1 MNIVERMQSPTPP
14 FFATIRNIGAV
25 LAVVSASVLSAGAIL
40 PAIVVKVA
48 GYLAVAGAIAGT
60 VSQAAVKNDE

>member
-1 MNIVERMQSPTPP
+1 MNIVERMQSPTPS
-14 FFATIRNIGAV
+14 FFKTIRNIGAV
-25 LAVVSASVLSAGAIL
+25 LAAASASVISAGAIL

-48 GYLAVAGAIAGT
+48 GYLAVAGTIAGT